1 MHNVLLSTEQQKN
14 ITSLIA
20 AAKKKKK
27 KTPGE
32 ITLSNKTHFK
42 IFEKHQKIK

>member
-20 AAKKKKK
+20 TAKKKI
-27 KTPGE
+27 TAGE

-42 IFEKHQKIK
+42 IFEKHIRK

>member
-20 AAKKKKK
+20 AAKKKK

>member
-20 AAKKKKK
+20 AAKKKKHLEK
-27 KTPGE
+27 
-32 ITLSNKTHFK
+32 SHFL
-42 IFEKHQKIK
+42 IKHILRYLKNIRK